1 MNETTVAQEDKDLDV
16 SKNKTATSIDVPKAI
31 GRNTTEVEIKPQ
43 PTVPV
48 KDEPIMV
55 ANRTVVETKVVKDE
69 KKQPESEQPLL
80 DEPIQIANI
89 TTTEK
94 FVDRPK
100 DIPKTNT
107 TQVET
112 QKESK
117 ESQPS
122 SKEAETSIES
132 EPE

>member
-55 ANRTVVETKVVKDE
+55 ANRTVVETEVVKE
-69 KKQPESEQPLL
+69 VKKQPEMQPLL
-80 DEPIQIANI
+80 VTEPIQTNV

-94 FVDRPK
+94 VFDEPS
-100 DIPKTNT
+100 DIPMTNT

-112 QKESK
+112 PTESQK
-117 ESQPS
+117 SQPS
-122 SKEAETSIES
+122 SKEAETSIKS
-132 EPE
+132 DPE

>member
-31 GRNTTEVEIKPQ
+31 ERNTTEVEIKPQ

-55 ANRTVVETKVVKDE
+55 ANRTVVETEVVKE
-69 KKQPESEQPLL
+69 VKKQPEMQPLL
-80 DEPIQIANI
+80 VTEPIQTNVTA
-89 TTTEK
+89 TEK
-94 FVDRPK
+94 VFDEPK
-100 DIPKTNT
+100 DIPMTNT

-112 QKESK
+112 QTESK
-117 ESQPS
+117 KSQPS
-122 SKEAETSIES
+122 SKEAETSIKS
-132 EPE
+132 DPE

>member
-55 ANRTVVETKVVKDE
+55 ANRTVVETEVVKEE
-69 KKQPESEQPLL
+69 KKQPEMQPLL
-80 DEPIQIANI
+80 VTEPIQTNV

-94 FVDRPK
+94 VFDEPS
-100 DIPKTNT
+100 DIPMTNT

-112 QKESK
+112 PTES
-117 ESQPS
+117 
-122 SKEAETSIES
+122 
-132 EPE
+132 